1 MLHAWARVMLHER
14 TPTVGAL
21 LLRDTYVWLTLC
33 SPTTK
38 HRVLS
43 HRCGDYRKKPS
54 LTASQDP
61 DSRGAHFR
69 FMTRSLRAL
78 RKAPEASSSPT
89 VTQRE
94 RSCASLNLHPC
105 FSPHLTS
112 FPSLLIGAASFPS
125 FPVQPLYARR
135 PRQTGRRS
143 QADYVHLREVYSRQ
157 EKDLTLIPV
166 WSWHR
171 LLAPSVFRASG
182 VDTSTMGCR
191 HRAIIMTFGVACYDA
206 HG

>member
-1 MLHAWARVMLHER
+1 MLAIRTASFSQWTRRDGMLHAWARVMLHER

-21 LLRDTYVWLTLC
+21 LLRNTYVWLTPC

-43 HRCGDYRKKPS
+43 HRCGDYRKEPS

-78 RKAPEASSSPT
+78 RKASEASSSPT

-112 FPSLLIGAASFPS
+112 FSFSPYRSRIVPQFPCPTTVRSAPRADRKEIASRLRSSARSLLSA
-125 FPVQPLYARR
+125 
-135 PRQTGRRS
+135 
-143 QADYVHLREVYSRQ
+143 
-157 EKDLTLIPV
+157 
-166 WSWHR
+166 
-171 LLAPSVFRASG
+171 
-182 VDTSTMGCR
+182 
-191 HRAIIMTFGVACYDA
+191 
-206 HG
+206 